1 MQRTLHIGHTLLLTC
16 LLCLA
21 PLQLFAANA
30 DPELRRLLITAI
42 NDSSSFTDR
51 FDAEVWLSDMST
63 RLVRT
68 LPDPS
73 TRLKFLRLVHAEA
86 SRAGLPPELVLA
98 VIDVESDFNRWA
110 ISTSGAQGLMQI
122 MPFWLNEIGRP
133 NDNLMNM
140 STNLRMGCT
149 ILKYYLDQER
159 GNLRRALA
167 RYNGSQG
174 NRQYPDKVFQLLATR
189 WFRQ

>member
-1 MQRTLHIGHTLLLTC
+1 MQRLSFFRHSLLLTC

-21 PLQLFAANA
+21 PLTLSAADA

-51 FDAEVWLSDMST
+51 YDAEVWLSDMSA
-63 RLVRT
+63 RLDKS
-68 LPDPS
+68 LPDAS
-73 TRLKFLRLVHAEA
+73 VRLKFLRLVHAEA

-98 VIDVESDFNRWA
+98 VINVESNFNRWA

-133 NDNLMNM
+133 DDNLMNM
-140 STNLRMGCT
+140 ATNLRMGCT
-149 ILKYYLDQER
+149 ILKYYVDQER

-174 NRQYPDKVFQLLATR
+174 KRRYPDKVFQLLSTR